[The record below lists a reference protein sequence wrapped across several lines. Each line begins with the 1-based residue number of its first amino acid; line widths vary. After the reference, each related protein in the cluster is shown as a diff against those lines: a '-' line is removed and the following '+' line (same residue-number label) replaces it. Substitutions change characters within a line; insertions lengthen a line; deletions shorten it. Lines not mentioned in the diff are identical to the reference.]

1 MEQFSRL
8 GVKSNDGSSA
18 GDLMKRFAIRLLL
31 PCLISFCFVLPSGA
45 SRQDTASQQT
55 HAYQKAARK
64 AQKAMQKNAKHQQK
78 AMRKSDKAQK
88 KALKRAHEQG
98 SWVSTAGQH

>member
-1 MEQFSRL
+1 
-8 GVKSNDGSSA
+8 
-18 GDLMKRFAIRLLL
+18 MKNFAVRLLL
-31 PCLISFCFVLPSGA
+31 LCLISFCCVLPSGA
-45 SRQDTASQQT
+45 SNQNTIDQQT
-55 HAYQKAARK
+55 RAYRKAARR
-64 AQKAMQKNAKHQQK
+64 AQKAMQKNVKQQQK

>member
-1 MEQFSRL
+1 
-8 GVKSNDGSSA
+8 
-18 GDLMKRFAIRLLL
+18 MKKFAFRVVLAS
-31 PCLISFCFVLPSGA
+31 LIISVLALPSVA
-45 SRQDTASQQT
+45 SRQDSASQQT
-55 HAYQKAARK
+55 RAYRKAGRK
-64 AQKAMQKNAKHQQK
+64 AQKAMQKNARQQQK

>member
-1 MEQFSRL
+1 MNRFGSR
-8 GVKSNDGSSA
+8 
-18 GDLMKRFAIRLLL
+18 FLL
-31 PCLISFCFVLPSGA
+31 PCLISFCFVLPCGA

-55 HAYQKAARK
+55 RAYQKSARK
-64 AQKAMQKNAKHQQK
+64 AQKAMQKNAKQQQK

>member
-1 MEQFSRL
+1 
-8 GVKSNDGSSA
+8 
-18 GDLMKRFAIRLLL
+18 
-31 PCLISFCFVLPSGA
+31 
-45 SRQDTASQQT
+45 
-55 HAYQKAARK
+55 
-64 AQKAMQKNAKHQQK
+64 MQKNAKQQQK

>member
-1 MEQFSRL
+1 
-8 GVKSNDGSSA
+8 
-18 GDLMKRFAIRLLL
+18 
-31 PCLISFCFVLPSGA
+31 
-45 SRQDTASQQT
+45 
-55 HAYQKAARK
+55 
-64 AQKAMQKNAKHQQK
+64 MQKSAKQQQK